1 MVLQQTFRQLILRP
15 CPRLLTAFIL
25 VVICFF
31 CTPQTARAAASEIK
45 TLVLPNGQHLYL
57 DVRHDQPIVTIDTW
71 VQTGSV
77 NEDKEFNGVSHFLEH
92 LLFKGTPSHSAIEIN
107 RLLESKGAEFNAA
120 TSDDFTHYHI
130 TTASPFFQDA
140 LTLHADMLLNSTFPV
155 DELDRERAVV
165 QEEINRA
172 NDTPFR
178 KLFQRLNQT
187 LYGTHPYALD
197 TLGPKSN
204 IASIPRDHI
213 LDYYHTWYQPS
224 HMHTV
229 IVGDID
235 PEKTI
240 QAVQAAFSKP
250 SAVPQSAT
258 SHYHAAPVGKPIA
271 PESPQV
277 VIQEDPSITQAYY
290 GLAFLG
296 PSIEERRDTYAL
308 DVAMQALGSGRS
320 GRLYQSLKEQKNIVN
335 SITAGN
341 GTQKYSGLLYVFAEL
356 EPKKLDELS
365 FSLFTM
371 LSELKDK
378 GITQA
383 ELDKIKTQTIKNYV
397 FNNESTQGVAEN
409 IGYNVTIGKLS
420 DYTDYVSNIQKVSL
434 SDVKAALNKYLD
446 WPHSVITLLVPSSSA
461 TSGETINPDVLKASL
476 VSLSGGELSVDHH
489 PCPKKTTQAKAPAA
503 IQSANSTDS
512 KIEKRVLQNGMTV
525 IVKTRP
531 ETDTVAVKLLIRGGQ
546 LAEPVPGVAALTA
559 QVLMKGTQTLSTE
572 ALHEALEAKGMQ
584 LSVAAR
590 PESLEVTAQSVK
602 EDFPELFMLMSDV
615 LTHPALRESDVIQE
629 KETLRQAITASHDSP
644 STIAIEN
651 LSMALYPTH
660 PYGNVGSRVLAHLN
674 LLNQDYV
681 KHFVQNTVVPNNMV
695 VSVVGNVVPEMV
707 FRIFDSNFPATLNG
721 QSQLKGSPLES
732 SDPVTPITQ
741 SKDIEASKPNQSATW
756 IAKGW
761 LGPDSHSKDA
771 MSFRVLNS
779 LLGSGLSS
787 RLFTD
792 IREKEGLAYTV
803 SSSFST
809 RKDKGSFTMFLGT
822 DPKNQSRVL
831 VKFDQEIK
839 RLQTEPVPAQELQEA
854 KDKLTGTFALAH
866 ETNESQAGYLALY
879 ELLGLG
885 YEFDNRFSTLAQKV
899 TAKDL
904 QAVARQYLS
913 KPSIL
918 SLVAPTEVS
927 RTAPSGKTT
936 P

>member
-1 MVLQQTFRQLILRP
+1 MISRQILRHWSP
-15 CPRLLTAFIL
+15 LLMAFIL
-25 VVICFF
+25 VLICLS
-31 CTPQTARAAASEIK
+31 CAQQNARAAASDIK

-140 LTLHADMLLNSTFPV
+140 LTLHADMLLNSTFPP

-258 SHYHAAPVGKPIA
+258 SHYHAVPVGKPIA
-271 PESPQV
+271 PDSPQV

-296 PSIEERRDTYAL
+296 PSIEERSDTYAL

-356 EPKKLDELS
+356 EPKKLDELTY
-365 FSLFTM
+365 SLFTM
-371 LSELKDK
+371 LSELKQK
-378 GITQA
+378 GITQG

-397 FNNESTQGVAEN
+397 FNNESTEGVAEN

-434 SDVKAALNKYLD
+434 ADVQAALNKYLN
-446 WPHSVITLLVPSSSA
+446 WPHSVVTLLVPKGSA
-461 TSGETINPDVLKASL
+461 LDASALKASL
-476 VSLSGGELSVDHH
+476 IALNEGKACPCKLS
-489 PCPKKTTQAKAPAA
+489 KTTPTAPEAVA
-503 IQSANSTDS
+503 HSPIQ
-512 KIEKRVLQNGMTV
+512 KRVLQNGMTV

-546 LAEPVPGVAALTA
+546 LAEPVPGVASLTA

-602 EDFPELFMLMSDV
+602 EDFPELFMLMADV
-615 LTHPALRESDVIQE
+615 LTHPALRESDVAQE

-660 PYGNVGSRVLAHLN
+660 PYGNVGSRVLSHLS

-681 KHFVQNTVVPNNMV
+681 KHFVQDTVVPNNMI
-695 VSVVGNVVPEMV
+695 VSVVGNVSPETI
-707 FRIFDSNFPATLNG
+707 FRIFESSFPATLNA
-721 QSQLKGSPLES
+721 QSQLKQSPLEGG
-732 SDPVTPITQ
+732 DPVTPIAK

-822 DPKNQSRVL
+822 DPKNQARVL

-904 QAVARQYLS
+904 QSVARQYLS

-918 SLVAPTEVS
+918 SLVAPTTVS
-927 RTAPSGKTT
+927 QNSQKAPTGKTT